1 MRTLI
6 HCFFAIVLVASSLP
20 GAAQGLPSLPDVRKV
35 TDGAM
40 EKVGRGDIEA
50 GLKSVRH
57 LLIIPPAEF
66 DAMLGQ
72 LPVQV
77 PGMSARFGPSIG
89 YEFIKEDKIGESVAR
104 LTYIHKFERHAMRW
118 YFYCYK
124 GKSGW
129 VINTFRFDDK
139 LHELFER

>member
-1 MRTLI
+1 MHMLI
-6 HCFFAIVLVASSLP
+6 RCLLSFVLTAASLP
-20 GAAQGLPSLPDVRKV
+20 AAAQGVPGLVDIRKV
-35 TDGAM
+35 TDSAM
-40 EKVGRGDIEA
+40 EKAGRGDIEA
-50 GLKSVRH
+50 GLKSIRH
-57 LLIIPPAEF
+57 LLIIPSAEF

-72 LPVQV
+72 LPLQL

-89 YEFIKEDKIGESVAR
+89 YEFIKEDKIGESLAR

-139 LHELFER
+139 LHELF